1 MTNKPMRAIGSRTVG
16 KGGPGM
22 ADRDSGEP
30 RNSLLP
36 QLRMDELLDEL
47 ISRVTQIRAT
57 RDRVQQLLQGVLAV
71 SGGLELD
78 QVLSTIISTATEL
91 VEAQYGA
98 LGVIDSGGEHLE
110 RFVTV
115 GLSQQEIDAIG
126 PYPRGMGLLGELIRH
141 PVPLRLPDIA
151 AHESSFGFPDSHPP
165 MRTFL
170 GVPIRVR
177 DKVYGNLYLT
187 EKRGGAFFDA
197 DDETL
202 LTALAAAAGVAIDNA
217 RLYDEAQ
224 RRQRRMEAT
233 AELTRGLL
241 SGADS
246 RDVLAVLVERVRD
259 MAGAE
264 LVMVSLPDS
273 AGKQLTVQVAAGMG
287 EERARGVSASIADSD
302 IGRVFTE
309 ASGRA
314 VVAGEWDDR
323 PLWKELGLGP
333 AYIAPLGTAG
343 KVRGVLVAAKRFGSL
358 PFDAGVVHMVTEVG
372 GQAAVAL
379 ELADR
384 RSDADL
390 LALYSDRDRIGR
402 DLHDLA
408 IQRLFA
414 CGMTLQ
420 SVLKITEKQAVRDR
434 VNRAVSELDDTIK
447 VIRSTIFALSEH
459 ATSDEA
465 PGLRAQVLQVC
476 QDSAEVLGF
485 SPAVRFTGPVDF
497 EVSDEAVD
505 HALAVAREALSNVAR
520 HAKASRVDVD
530 VATTEGFL
538 VLRVADDG
546 VGMPDG
552 GRRSGLGNLAERAAA
567 LGGEFKVGPGQ
578 DGGTVLVWRVPLDD

>member
-1 MTNKPMRAIGSRTVG
+1 
-16 KGGPGM
+16 M
-22 ADRDSGEP
+22 ADREP
-30 RNSLLP
+30 TEPKSSLLP

-91 VEAQYGA
+91 VDAQYGA

-126 PYPRGMGLLGELIRH
+126 PYPTGMGLLGQLIRH

-151 AHESSFGFPDSHPP
+151 AHESSFGFPDNHPP

-187 EKRGGAFFDA
+187 EKRGGALFDA

-202 LTALAAAAGVAIDNA
+202 LTTLAAAAGVAIDNA

-224 RRQRRMEAT
+224 RRQRRMEVT

-241 SGADS
+241 SGVDS
-246 RDVLAVLVERVRD
+246 RDVLAVLVERVRGL
-259 MAGAE
+259 AGAD
-264 LVMVSLPDS
+264 LMLVSLPDS
-273 AGKQLTVQVAAGMG
+273 AGERLTVQVAAGMG
-287 EERARGVSASIADSD
+287 EERARGSSASIADSD

-314 VVAGEWDDR
+314 VAAGEWDDR

-358 PFDAGVVHMVTEVG
+358 PFDAGVVHMLTEVG

-420 SVLKITEKQAVRDR
+420 TVLKITEKQAVRDR
-434 VNRAVSELDDTIK
+434 VNKAVSELDDTIK

-476 QDSAEVLGF
+476 QDSVEPLGF

-497 EVSDEAVD
+497 EVTDEAVD
-505 HALAVAREALSNVAR
+505 HALAVTREALSNVAR

-530 VATTEGFL
+530 VATTDGYL

-546 VGMPDG
+546 CGMPDA
-552 GRRSGLGNLAERAAA
+552 GRRSGLANLAERAAA
-567 LGGEFKVGPGQ
+567 LGGEFTAGPGEN
-578 DGGTVLVWRVPLDD
+578 GGTVLVWRVPLEA

>member
-1 MTNKPMRAIGSRTVG
+1 
-16 KGGPGM
+16 M
-22 ADRDSGEP
+22 ADREP
-30 RNSLLP
+30 DEVRNSLLP

-78 QVLSTIISTATEL
+78 QVLSTIIGTATEL
-91 VEAQYGA
+91 VDAQYGA

-126 PYPRGMGLLGELIRH
+126 PYPTGMGLLGELIRR
-141 PVPLRLPDIA
+141 PVPLRLPEIA
-151 AHESSFGFPDSHPP
+151 DHESSFGFPENHPP

-177 DKVYGNLYLT
+177 DSVYGNLYLT
-187 EKRGGAFFDA
+187 EKRGGALFDA

-202 LTALAAAAGVAIDNA
+202 LTTLAAAAGVAIDNA

-241 SGADS
+241 SGADAH
-246 RDVLAVLVERVRD
+246 DVLAVLVERIRD
-259 MAGAE
+259 MAGAD
-264 LVMVSLPDS
+264 LVMVSLPD
-273 AGKQLTVQVAAGMG
+273 AGANHLTVQVAAGPG
-287 EERARGVSASIADSD
+287 AERVRGAASSVAGSEIGTVFAD
-302 IGRVFTE
+302 GV
-309 ASGRA
+309 GRA
-314 VVAGEWDDR
+314 IVAGEWDER
-323 PLWKELGLGP
+323 PVWKELGLGP
-333 AYIAPLGTAG
+333 AYIAPLGTTG
-343 KVRGVLVAAKRFGSL
+343 RIRGVLIAAKSYGAL
-358 PFDAGVVHMVTEVG
+358 PFDAGAVHMLTEVG

-390 LALYSDRDRIGR
+390 LALFADRDRIGR

-414 CGMTLQ
+414 TGMTLQ
-420 SVLKITEKQAVRDR
+420 SVLKITEKQAVRER
-434 VNRAVSELDDTIK
+434 VNKAVSELDDTIK
-447 VIRSTIFALSEH
+447 VIRSTIFALSEQGGP
-459 ATSDEA
+459 EQL
-465 PGLRAQVLQVC
+465 PGLRSQLLQVC
-476 QDSAEVLGF
+476 QDSVAALGF
-485 SPAVRFTGPVDF
+485 SPSVRFTGPVDF
-497 EVSDEAVD
+497 EVSDEAAD

-520 HAKASRVDVD
+520 HAQASKAEVDV
-530 VATTEGFL
+530 TTAEGFL
-538 VLRVADDG
+538 TLRIADNG
-546 VGMPDG
+546 VGTPAQA
-552 GRRSGLGNLAERAAA
+552 GRRSGLGNIADRASALDGEFSLAAA
-567 LGGEFKVGPGQ
+567 DG
-578 DGGTVLVWRVPLDD
+578 GGTVLTWRIPLEA

>member
-1 MTNKPMRAIGSRTVG
+1 
-16 KGGPGM
+16 M
-22 ADRDSGEP
+22 ADRDMGEP

-78 QVLSTIISTATEL
+78 QVLSTIIATATEL
-91 VEAQYGA
+91 VDARYGA
-98 LGVIDSGGEHLE
+98 LGVIDSAGEHLE

-126 PYPRGMGLLGELIRH
+126 PYPTGMGLLGQLIRH
-141 PVPLRLPDIA
+141 PVPLRLADIA
-151 AHESSFGFPDSHPP
+151 AHESSFGFPDNHPP

-187 EKRGGAFFDA
+187 EKRGGSQFDA

-224 RRQRRMEAT
+224 QRQRRMEAT
-233 AELTRGLL
+233 AELTRALL
-241 SGADS
+241 SGVDS

-264 LVMVSLPDS
+264 LVMVSLPGS
-273 AGKQLTVQVAAGMG
+273 AAGRLTVQVAAGTG
-287 EERARGVSASIADSD
+287 EKRVLGESAPVAGSEVGA
-302 IGRVFTE
+302 VFTDGIGH
-309 ASGRA
+309 AI
-314 VVAGEWDDR
+314 VDGEWDDG

-333 AYIAPLGTAG
+333 AYIAPLGAAG
-343 KVRGVLVAAKRFGSL
+343 KVRGALVAAKRFGAL
-358 PFDAGVVHMVTEVG
+358 PFDAGVVRMLTEVG
-372 GQAAVAL
+372 LQVAVAL
-379 ELADR
+379 ELADH

-390 LALYSDRDRIGR
+390 LALYADRDRIGR

-414 CGMTLQ
+414 TGMTLQ

-459 ATSDEA
+459 GGPDE

-476 QDSAEVLGF
+476 QESSPVLGF
-485 SPAVRFTGPVDF
+485 TPAVRFTGPVDF
-497 EVSDEAVD
+497 EVSDGAVE
-505 HALAVAREALSNVAR
+505 HALAVTREALSNVGR
-520 HAKASRVDVD
+520 HAHASKAEVDVETAD
-530 VATTEGFL
+530 GSL
-538 VLRVADDG
+538 VLRIADDG
-546 VGMPDG
+546 VGMPADAV
-552 GRRSGLGNLAERAAA
+552 RRSGLGNLADRAAA
-567 LGGEFKVGPGQ
+567 LGGEFSVEPAEG
-578 DGGTVLVWRVPLDD
+578 GGTVLTWRVPLED

>member
-1 MTNKPMRAIGSRTVG
+1 
-16 KGGPGM
+16 M
-22 ADRDSGEP
+22 ADRESGEV

-78 QVLSTIISTATEL
+78 QVLTTIISTATEL
-91 VEAQYGA
+91 VDAQYGA
-98 LGVIDSGGEHLE
+98 LGVIDGSGDRLE

-115 GLSQQEIDAIG
+115 GLTQKQIDAIG
-126 PYPRGMGLLGELIRH
+126 PYPTGMGLLGELIRH
-141 PVPLRLPDIA
+141 PVPLRMADIA
-151 AHESSFGFPDSHPP
+151 QHESSFGFPDNHPP

-177 DKVYGNLYLT
+177 DTVYGNLYLT
-187 EKRGGAFFDA
+187 EKRGDAVFDA

-202 LTALAAAAGVAIDNA
+202 LTTLAAAAGVAIDNA

-241 SGADS
+241 SGADA

-259 MAGAE
+259 MAEAE
-264 LVMVSLPDS
+264 LVTVSLSDDT
-273 AGKQLTVQVAAGMG
+273 AENLRVQVAAGVG
-287 EERARGVSASIADSD
+287 EERVRGDSAWIAGSEV
-302 IGRVFTE
+302 GSVFADGE
-309 ASGRA
+309 GRA
-314 VVAGEWDDR
+314 IIGGEWDDR
-323 PLWKELGLGP
+323 PLWKELGLGS

-343 KVRGVLVAAKRFGSL
+343 KVRGVLVAAKRYGAL
-358 PFDAGVVHMVTEVG
+358 PFDVGVVRMLTEVG
-372 GQAAVAL
+372 GQVAVAL

-384 RSDADL
+384 RSDVDL
-390 LALYSDRDRIGR
+390 LALYADRDRIGR

-414 CGMTLQ
+414 TGMTLQ

-434 VNRAVSELDDTIK
+434 VNKAVSELDDTIK

-459 ATSDEA
+459 ATPGEQQ
-465 PGLRAQVLQVC
+465 GLRAQVLQVC
-476 QDSAEVLGF
+476 QDSAEALGF

-497 EVSDEAVD
+497 EVSDEAAE
-505 HALAVAREALSNVAR
+505 HALAVTREALSNVAR
-520 HAKASRVDVD
+520 HAKASKAEVDV
-530 VATTEGFL
+530 TTAEGFL
-538 VLRVADDG
+538 TLRVADNG
-546 VGMPDG
+546 VGIPDG
-552 GRRSGLGNLAERAAA
+552 GRRSGLANLADRAAA
-567 LGGEFKVGPGQ
+567 LGGEFTAGPAE
-578 DGGTVLVWRVPLDD
+578 GGGAVVVWRVPLDD

>member
-1 MTNKPMRAIGSRTVG
+1 
-16 KGGPGM
+16 M

-30 RNSLLP
+30 RNALLP

-78 QVLSTIISTATEL
+78 QVLSTIIGTATEL
-91 VEAQYGA
+91 VDAQYGA

-115 GLSQQEIDAIG
+115 GLTQQEIDAIG
-126 PYPRGMGLLGELIRH
+126 PFPTGMGLLGQLIRH
-141 PVPLRLPDIA
+141 PVPLRLADIA
-151 AHESSFGFPDSHPP
+151 AHEASFGFPDNHPP

-187 EKRGGAFFDA
+187 EKRGGAQFDA

-202 LTALAAAAGVAIDNA
+202 LTTLAAAAGVAIDNA
-217 RLYDEAQ
+217 RLYDDAQ
-224 RRQRRMEAT
+224 SRQRWMTAT

-241 SGADS
+241 SGTDA
-246 RDVLAVLVERVRD
+246 RNVLAVLVERVRD

-264 LVMVSLPDS
+264 LVMVSLPD
-273 AGKQLTVQVAAGMG
+273 AAADHLTVQVAAGPGG
-287 EERARGVSASIADSD
+287 ERVRGDSVPIAGSEA
-302 IGRVFTE
+302 GLVF
-309 ASGRA
+309 AAGVGRA
-314 VVAGEWDDR
+314 IVDGEWDDR
-323 PLWKELGLGP
+323 ALWKELGLGP

-343 KVRGVLVAAKRFGSL
+343 KVRGVLVAAKRFGAL
-358 PFDAGVVHMVTEVG
+358 PFDTGVMHMLTEVG

-379 ELADR
+379 ELANR

-390 LALYSDRDRIGR
+390 LALYADRDRIGR

-414 CGMTLQ
+414 TGMTLQ
-420 SVLKITEKQAVRDR
+420 SVLKITDKPAVRER
-434 VNRAVSELDDTIK
+434 VTKAVSELDDTIK

-459 ATSDEA
+459 GRPDED
-465 PGLRAQVLQVC
+465 PGLRARVLQVC
-476 QDSAEVLGF
+476 QDSSTVLGF
-485 SPAVRFTGPVDF
+485 TPAVRFTGPVDF
-497 EVSDEAVD
+497 EVTDEAAE
-505 HALAVAREALSNVAR
+505 HALAVSREALSNVAR
-520 HAKASRVDVD
+520 HAQASRADVD
-530 VATTEGFL
+530 VATVDGFL
-538 VLRVADDG
+538 VLRVADNG
-546 VGMPDG
+546 VGMPEDG
-552 GRRSGLGNLAERAAA
+552 VRRSGLGNIADRAAA
-567 LGGEFKVGPGQ
+567 LGGEFTVGPAEG
-578 DGGTVLVWRVPLDD
+578 GGTVLTWRVPLDD

>member
-1 MTNKPMRAIGSRTVG
+1 
-16 KGGPGM
+16 M
-22 ADRDSGEP
+22 ADRESGEVK
-30 RNSLLP
+30 NALLP

-78 QVLSTIISTATEL
+78 QVLTTIITTATEL
-91 VEAQYGA
+91 VDARYGA
-98 LGVIDSGGEHLE
+98 LGVIDSGGDRLE

-115 GLSQQEIDAIG
+115 GLTQPQIDAIG
-126 PYPRGMGLLGELIRH
+126 PYPTGMGLLGELIRH
-141 PVPLRLPDIA
+141 PVPLRLEDIA
-151 AHESSFGFPDSHPP
+151 AHESSFGFPENHPP

-202 LTALAAAAGVAIDNA
+202 LTTLAAAAGVAIDNA
-217 RLYDEAQ
+217 RLYDQAQ

-241 SGADS
+241 SGADA
-246 RDVLAVLVERVRD
+246 RDVLAVLVDRVRD
-259 MAGAE
+259 MAGAD
-264 LVMVSLPDS
+264 LVMVSLPDG
-273 AGKQLTVQVAAGMG
+273 ATGDLTVQVAAGAG
-287 EERARGVSASIADSD
+287 AERVRGASSWMPASEIGSAFAD
-302 IGRVFTE
+302 GV
-309 ASGRA
+309 GRA
-314 VVAGEWDDR
+314 ITAGEWDDG
-323 PLWKELGLGP
+323 PVWKELGLGP
-333 AYIAPLGTAG
+333 AYIAPLGAAG
-343 KVRGVLVAAKRFGSL
+343 KVRGVLVAAKLFGAM
-358 PFDAGVVHMVTEVG
+358 PFDAGAVRLLTDVG

-390 LALYSDRDRIGR
+390 LALYADRDRIGR

-414 CGMTLQ
+414 TGMTLQ

-434 VNRAVSELDDTIK
+434 VHKAVSELDDTIK

-459 ATSDEA
+459 GSGNQA
-465 PGLRAQVLQVC
+465 PGLRSQLLQVC
-476 QDSAEVLGF
+476 QDCAAALGF
-485 SPAVRFTGPVDF
+485 TPAVRFTGPVYF
-497 EVSDEAVD
+497 EVSDSAAE

-520 HAKASRVDVD
+520 HAEASMADVD
-530 VATTEGFL
+530 VETADGHLT
-538 VLRVADDG
+538 VRVTDNG
-546 VGMPDG
+546 VGMPAEA
-552 GRRSGLGNLAERAAA
+552 GRRSGLGNLADRAEE
-567 LGGEFKVGPGQ
+567 LGGEFSVGAGR
-578 DGGTVLVWRVPLDD
+578 DGGTVLTWRVPLED

>member
-1 MTNKPMRAIGSRTVG
+1 
-16 KGGPGM
+16 M
-22 ADRDSGEP
+22 ADVRAGEV
-30 RNSLLP
+30 RNSPLP

-47 ISRVTQIRAT
+47 MSRITQVRAT

-78 QVLSTIISTATEL
+78 QVLSTIIKTATEL
-91 VEAQYGA
+91 VDARYGA

-115 GLSQQEIDAIG
+115 GLGQPEIEAIG
-126 PYPRGMGLLGELIRH
+126 PYPTGMGLLGELIRH
-141 PVPLRLPDIA
+141 PVPLRLEDIA
-151 AHESSFGFPDSHPP
+151 AHESSFGFPENHPP

-187 EKRGGAFFDA
+187 EKRGGANFDA

-202 LTALAAAAGVAIDNA
+202 LTTLAAAAGVAIDNA
-217 RLYDEAQ
+217 RLYDQAQ

-241 SGADS
+241 SGADA
-246 RDVLAVLVERVRD
+246 RDVLAVLVERLRD

-264 LVMVSLPDS
+264 LVAVSLPD
-273 AGKQLTVQVAAGMG
+273 AGAEQLIVQVAAGLG
-287 EERARGVSASIADSD
+287 EERVRDESAPVVGSE
-302 IGRVFTE
+302 IGSVFTSGE
-309 ASGRA
+309 ARA
-314 VVAGEWDDR
+314 IVDGEWDDQ

-343 KVRGVLVAAKRFGSL
+343 KARGVLVAAKRFGVL
-358 PFDAGVVHMVTEVG
+358 PFGAGATRMLTEVG

-390 LALYSDRDRIGR
+390 LALYADRDRIGR

-414 CGMTLQ
+414 TGMTLQ

-459 ATSDEA
+459 ATGEEL
-465 PGLRAQVLQVC
+465 PGLRAQVLQIC
-476 QDSAEVLGF
+476 QDAAVTLGF
-485 SPAVRFTGPVDF
+485 TPAVRFTGPVDY
-497 EVSDEAVD
+497 EVSDEAAE

-520 HAKASRVDVD
+520 HAKASKAEVD
-530 VATTEGFL
+530 VATVDGFL
-538 VLRVADDG
+538 VLRVTDDG
-546 VGMPDG
+546 LGVPQDSV
-552 GRRSGLGNLAERAAA
+552 RRSGLGNLADRAAE
-567 LGGEFKVGPGQ
+567 LGGDFTVRPAEG
-578 DGGTVLVWRVPLDD
+578 GGTVLEWRVPLVG

>member
-1 MTNKPMRAIGSRTVG
+1 MADGQAGDSRTSV
-16 KGGPGM
+16 
-22 ADRDSGEP
+22 
-30 RNSLLP
+30 LP

-57 RDRVQQLLQGVLAV
+57 RDRVHQLLQGVLAV

-78 QVLSTIISTATEL
+78 QVLRTIIATATEL
-91 VEAQYGA
+91 VDARYGA

-126 PYPRGMGLLGELIRH
+126 PYPTGMGLLGELIRR
-141 PVPLRLPDIA
+141 PVPLRMADIA
-151 AHESSFGFPDSHPP
+151 EHESSFGFPANHPP

-202 LTALAAAAGVAIDNA
+202 LTTLAAAAGVAIDNA

-241 SGADS
+241 SGADA
-246 RDVLAVLVERVRD
+246 RDVLAVLVERIRD

-264 LVMVSLPDS
+264 LVLVSLPDN
-273 AGKQLTVQVAAGMG
+273 AGQLTVHVVSGIGEGRLRGASAPIVGSEAG
-287 EERARGVSASIADSD
+287 AVFADG
-302 IGRVFTE
+302 IGRPIVE
-309 ASGRA
+309 
-314 VVAGEWDDR
+314 GEWDDR
-323 PLWKELGLGP
+323 PIWKELGLGP
-333 AYIAPLGTAG
+333 AYIAPLGAAG
-343 KVRGVLVAAKRFGSL
+343 KVRGVLVAAKRFGAL
-358 PFDAGVVHMVTEVG
+358 PFDAGAVRMLTEVG

-390 LALYSDRDRIGR
+390 LALYADRDRIGR

-414 CGMTLQ
+414 TGMTLQ
-420 SVLKITEKQAVRDR
+420 SVLKITEKQAVRER
-434 VNRAVSELDDTIK
+434 VTKAVSELDDTIK

-459 ATSDEA
+459 AADEM
-465 PGLRAQVLQVC
+465 PGLRAQVLQLC
-476 QDSAEVLGF
+476 QYAATTLGF
-485 SPAVRFTGPVDF
+485 APAVRFTGPVDF
-497 EVSDEAVD
+497 EVSEEAVE
-505 HALAVAREALSNVAR
+505 HALAVTREALSNVAR
-520 HAKASRVDVD
+520 HAKASKAEVDV
-530 VATTEGFL
+530 TTADGFL
-538 VLRVADDG
+538 LLRVADNG
-546 VGMPDG
+546 VGIPEEA
-552 GRRSGLGNLAERAAA
+552 GRRSGLGNLAERAAQ
-567 LGGEFKVGPGQ
+567 LGGEFTVGPVEG
-578 DGGTVLVWRVPLDD
+578 GGTALVWRIPLED

>member
-1 MTNKPMRAIGSRTVG
+1 
-16 KGGPGM
+16 M
-22 ADRDSGEP
+22 ADREP
-30 RNSLLP
+30 DEVRNSLLP

-78 QVLSTIISTATEL
+78 QVLSTIIGTATEL
-91 VEAQYGA
+91 VDAQYGA

-126 PYPRGMGLLGELIRH
+126 PYPTGMGLLGELIRR
-141 PVPLRLPDIA
+141 PVPLRLPEIA
-151 AHESSFGFPDSHPP
+151 DHESSFGFPENHPP

-177 DKVYGNLYLT
+177 DSVYGNLYLT
-187 EKRGGAFFDA
+187 EKRGGALFDA

-202 LTALAAAAGVAIDNA
+202 LTTLAAAAGVAIDNA

-241 SGADS
+241 SGADAH
-246 RDVLAVLVERVRD
+246 DVLAVLVERIRD
-259 MAGAE
+259 MAAAD
-264 LVMVSLPDS
+264 LVTVLLSD
-273 AGKQLTVQVAAGMG
+273 AATENLTVQVAAGVG
-287 EERARGVSASIADSD
+287 EERVRGNSASIAGSEV
-302 IGRVFTE
+302 GSVFADGT
-309 ASGRA
+309 GRA
-314 VVAGEWDDR
+314 IVDGEWDDWS
-323 PLWKELGLGP
+323 LWKELGLGP
-333 AYIAPLGTAG
+333 AYIAPLGVAG
-343 KVRGVLVAAKRFGSL
+343 KIRGVLVAAKRFGAM
-358 PFDAGVVHMVTEVG
+358 PFDAGVVRMLTEVG
-372 GQAAVAL
+372 GQVAVAL

-390 LALYSDRDRIGR
+390 LALYADRDRIGR

-414 CGMTLQ
+414 TGMTLQ

-434 VNRAVSELDDTIK
+434 VNKAVSELDDTIK

-459 ATSDEA
+459 AA
-465 PGLRAQVLQVC
+465 PGEQQGLRAQVLQVC
-476 QDSAEVLGF
+476 QDSAEALGF

-497 EVSDEAVD
+497 EVSDHAAE
-505 HALAVAREALSNVAR
+505 HALAVTREALSNVAR
-520 HAKASRVDVD
+520 HAKASKAEVDV
-530 VATTEGFL
+530 TTADGFL
-538 VLRVADDG
+538 TLRIADNG
-546 VGMPDG
+546 VGIPEDG
-552 GRRSGLGNLAERAAA
+552 HRSGLANLADRAAE
-567 LGGEFKVGPGQ
+567 LGGDFTLEPAE
-578 DGGTVLVWRVPLDD
+578 GGGAVVVWRVPLND

>member
-1 MTNKPMRAIGSRTVG
+1 
-16 KGGPGM
+16 M

-91 VEAQYGA
+91 VDARYGA
-98 LGVIDSGGEHLE
+98 LGVIDSAGEHLE
-110 RFVTV
+110 RFITV

-126 PYPRGMGLLGELIRH
+126 PYPTGMGLLGELIRH
-141 PVPLRLPDIA
+141 PVPLRLHDIA
-151 AHESSFGFPDSHPP
+151 GHEASFGFPDNHPP

-177 DKVYGNLYLT
+177 EKVYGNLYLT

-241 SGADS
+241 SGVDS
-246 RDVLAVLVERVRD
+246 RDLLAVLVERVRD

-264 LVMVSLPDS
+264 LVMISLPDP
-273 AGKQLTVQVAAGMG
+273 AAERLTVQVAAGTG
-287 EERARGVSASIADSD
+287 EKRVLGESAPVAGSEVGD
-302 IGRVFTE
+302 VFTD
-309 ASGRA
+309 G
-314 VVAGEWDDR
+314 VGQGIVDGEWDAR

-333 AYIAPLGTAG
+333 AHIAPLGAAG
-343 KVRGVLVAAKRFGSL
+343 KVRGVLVAAKRFGAL
-358 PFDAGVVHMVTEVG
+358 PFDAGVVRMLTEVG
-372 GQAAVAL
+372 GQVAVVL
-379 ELADR
+379 ELADH

-390 LALYSDRDRIGR
+390 LALYADRDRIGR

-414 CGMTLQ
+414 AGMTLQ

-459 ATSDEA
+459 GGPDEV

-476 QDSAEVLGF
+476 QDSSAVLGF
-485 SPAVRFTGPVDF
+485 TPAVRFTGPVDF
-497 EVSDEAVD
+497 EVSDGAVE
-505 HALAVAREALSNVAR
+505 HALAVTREALSNVGR
-520 HAKASRVDVD
+520 HAHASKAEVDVETAD
-530 VATTEGFL
+530 GSL
-538 VLRVADDG
+538 VLRIADNG
-546 VGMPDG
+546 VGMPADG
-552 GRRSGLGNLAERAAA
+552 TRRSGLGNLADRAAA
-567 LGGEFKVGPGQ
+567 LGGEFLVEPAEG
-578 DGGTVLVWRVPLDD
+578 GGTVLTWRVPLDD